1 MLRLLSLLAVL
12 ASHFLRSRRDLL
24 LENLA
29 LRQQLAVLSR
39 KHPQPRLVA
48 SEKLF
53 WVLLRRVWR
62 GWKQALVLVQPQTVV
77 QSHRA
82 GFKLYWA
89 WLSRY
94 QGRRGRKCVN
104 RELRELILRMVV
116 ENRDSSAW
124 RTKAGSKSYESD

>member
-1 MLRLLSLLAVL
+1 
-12 ASHFLRSRRDLL
+12 
-24 LENLA
+24 
-29 LRQQLAVLSR
+29 
-39 KHPQPRLVA
+39 
-48 SEKLF
+48 LF